1 MFTRYKRK
9 KVIEEHGT
17 GNEGMRVRME
27 DVLQGVGSEIGSG
40 RMSSQIQLDFNL
52 GHANL
57 FDICKIISFKSLIFF
72 IQPMYLY

>member
-27 DVLQGVGSEIGSG
+27 DVLQGVGSG